1 VLQQQHDAQITVARG
16 QMLFVAGGAGMLP
29 VYASRYRSLGVL
41 YQPGFIRL
49 LLVNNVPQSPLHRHQ
64 RYTAVTHLPVGPD
77 TAMRHVL
84 EALRTTDDDL
94 TRCSLGRTLLVMTK
108 VLVQRVG
115 SSTQSAS
122 SGKALVSF
130 QAACAYLQEH
140 LAEPISRSDVG
151 RFLKLHPN
159 HISRLFQQ
167 FADRPFA
174 QYLLQ
179 LRLDEAR
186 RLLRRAELNIAQVAD
201 TCGFASAN
209 YFIRCYRKAYGHP
222 PGQQADRGA
231 QSSSIAQ

>member
-1 VLQQQHDAQITVARG
+1 LQQQHDAQITVARG
-16 QMLFVAGGAGMLP
+16 QMLFVAGGAGMVP

-64 RYTAVTHLPVGPD
+64 RYTAVTHLPAGPD

-84 EALRTTDDDL
+84 EALRTADDDQA
-94 TRCSLGRTLLVMTK
+94 RCSLGRTLLVMTH
-108 VLVQRVG
+108 VMVQCVG
-115 SSTQSAS
+115 ASTESPT

-151 RFLKLHPN
+151 QFLKLHPN

-167 FADRPFA
+167 FADQPFA

-179 LRLDEAR
+179 LRLDESR
-186 RLLRRAELNIAQVAD
+186 RLLRRADLNITEVAD
-201 TCGFASAN
+201 ACGFTSAN
-209 YFIRCYRKAYGHP
+209 YFIRCYRKTYGYP
-222 PGQQADRGA
+222 PGQQADRAVQGTG
-231 QSSSIAQ
+231 IA